1 MSTFFTKIK
10 HLKVKLLIQYGV
22 LILLTTCLIGAMF
35 FSLRKIS
42 NFSDTKSVSQ
52 DLNIELLQM
61 RRAEKNF
68 VLEDLLNEEF
78 YTNNTSTNIS
88 DFDRLFL
95 ESSKKMSVLLESDVV
110 NQLECKDSI
119 LDANNFIHNYYQ
131 YFHLLV
137 GEYKKKGYKNWG
149 YEGRLR
155 DAIHKIEKGSLPFD
169 KVQMLTLRRYEK
181 DFLLRKDNE
190 YVQKFDNAFKEFKFS
205 LLKENNNQL
214 ISALNDYK
222 KEFHNVVNSEQNIG
236 LTKDQGIKKELYV
249 SLTQAE
255 SLLGSVNSQIKDYV
269 NQTIVNT
276 YFLLAVLFIIQL
288 ILAVYLAISFANA
301 TTKSIV
307 VIKDAISKLSNG
319 EFPEK
324 IDTNQKDEVGQASV
338 SFNNLID
345 RITIASDF
353 AQKIGEGELNISYDT
368 AYTNDVLAKS
378 LQSMHFQLQK
388 VNEENEKRNWINEG
402 LAKFV
407 DLTRD
412 TSDIKRFYNV
422 ILSNIVRYIGA
433 NQGYLYV
440 LNDEES
446 KVEFQ
451 FMELKAVY
459 AYGKEKYIVER
470 TNIKYQEGLIGQA
483 WFDMESLFF
492 TEFPQEYVTI
502 TSGMGEATPTCVF
515 ICPLIV
521 NETIVGM
528 LEVATFETLE
538 KHKIEF
544 VNKISES
551 IAGTIATVKTNEK
564 TIKLLEQSQLLTA
577 DLREQEEEIRQ
588 NMEEMNATNEE
599 MNRKERAMNHRIKEL
614 EIEIESLRA
623 SNHEYKIV
631 NQ

>member
-22 LILLTTCLIGAMF
+22 LILLTTCLIGVMF
-35 FSLRKIS
+35 LSLRKIS

-52 DLNIELLQM
+52 EVNIELLQM

-68 VLEDLLNEEF
+68 LLEDLLNEDF
-78 YTNNTSTNIS
+78 YINNSSVNIS
-88 DFDRLFL
+88 DFDQLY
-95 ESSKKMSVLLESDVV
+95 EKSSKKMNILTESDVV
-110 NQLECKDSI
+110 NHLECKDSI
-119 LDANNFIHNYYQ
+119 AIAINFIHKYYQ
-131 YFHLLV
+131 SFHLLV
-137 GEYKKKGYKNWG
+137 NEFQKKGFKNWG
-149 YEGRLR
+149 YEGKLR
-155 DAIHKIEKGSLPFD
+155 DAIHKIEKGSFAFD

-181 DFLLRKDNE
+181 DFLLRKDLE
-190 YVQKFDNAFKEFKFS
+190 YVQKFDKAFNEFKS
-205 LLKENNNQL
+205 TLLKQNNKQL
-214 ISALNDYK
+214 IVALNDYK
-222 KEFHNVVNSEQNIG
+222 KEFHNVVISEQKIG
-236 LTKDQGIKKELYV
+236 LTKDSGIKKELYI
-249 SLTQAE
+249 SLIHAE
-255 SLLGSVNSQIKDYV
+255 SLLGRVNSQIKDYV

-276 YFLLAVLFIIQL
+276 YFLLGILFLVQL
-288 ILAVYLAISFANA
+288 LIAIYLAISFANA

-307 VIKDAISKLSNG
+307 VIKDAITKLSNG
-319 EFPEK
+319 VFPEK
-324 IDTNQKDEVGQASV
+324 IVTNQLDEVGQASV
-338 SFNNLID
+338 SFNNLVD

-353 AQKIGEGELNISYDT
+353 AQKIGEGELNITYDSSFS
-368 AYTNDVLAKS
+368 NDVLAKS

-422 ILSNIVRYIGA
+422 ILSNIIRYIGA

-440 LNDEES
+440 LNDDTMELEN
-446 KVEFQ
+446 Q

-459 AYGKEKYIVER
+459 AYGKEKYIEER

-492 TEFPQEYVTI
+492 TEFPQGYVTI
-502 TSGMGEATPTCVF
+502 TSGIGEATPTCVF

-521 NETIVGM
+521 NESIVGM
-528 LEVATFETLE
+528 LEIATFEALE

-614 EIEIESLRA
+614 ELEIESLRT
-623 SNHEYKIV
+623 NNIEF
-631 NQ
+631 